1 MALLPF
7 HVEIH
12 HARISLKYK
21 KMCKI
26 SNDLREIVQNDLK
39 HNPHPKVFN
48 EIQCLSN
55 SH

>member
-55 SH
+55 SY